1 MCALRMP
8 VPLLL
13 NHLGQ
18 PIGPGAG
25 RAEFGIERPAAP
37 GGLDDQNVFIEL
49 FFNIDSEGELRTN
62 IATHLG
68 GLIPTSSKTGGQ
80 FSQPFAIGATI
91 VRSCQIRHPY
101 LITDAWASIRV
112 AHLLEKRCR
121 DWIFADIV
129 KGADCGM
136 SLHV

>member
-1 MCALRMP
+1 MP

-13 NHLGQ
+13 NYLGQ
-18 PIGPGAG
+18 HVGPGAG

-37 GGLDDQNVFIEL
+37 GGLDDQNGFIEL

-68 GLIPTSSKTGGQ
+68 GLIPTCSKTGGQ
-80 FSQPFAIGATI
+80 FPQPLSIGTAI
-91 VRSCQIRHPY
+91 VRSGQIRHPD
-101 LITDAWASIRV
+101 LITDAWASIQV

-121 DWIFADIV
+121 EWIFADIV

-136 SLHV
+136 PLHV